1 MTLEEFKRTVG
12 ENVKEALTIL
22 EGPDYK
28 DALPANP
35 DLEDFYVVFFTIW
48 NDNIGEVVFET

>member
-1 MTLEEFKRTVG
+1 MTLEEFKRTLG

-28 DALPANP
+28 DAIPENP
-35 DLEDFYVVFFTIW
+35 DLETWYVFFFTVW
-48 NDNIGEVVFET
+48 NDNIAEVVFEV